1 MVYQMTIYYGALL
14 DGKTVYSMSST
25 FVDCTKFPEKLNE
38 ELYRDVIVERIKA
51 DGFDPND
58 FEIGF
63 LTENQYEDRLLSD
76 EEEKTNRLKIF
87 KEAYKMIKNRLS
99 KILNIIKG
107 VEVKNE
113 EVETI
118 TLNKDDS
125 VIVVKKS
132 ADGVEVHLKEN
143 PSNDKDYDCDNDDKD
158 DNDNVFDDID
168 LYL

>member
-1 MVYQMTIYYGALL
+1 
-14 DGKTVYSMSST
+14 
-25 FVDCTKFPEKLNE
+25 
-38 ELYRDVIVERIKA
+38 
-51 DGFDPND
+51 
-58 FEIGF
+58 
-63 LTENQYEDRLLSD
+63 
-76 EEEKTNRLKIF
+76 
-87 KEAYKMIKNRLS
+87 MIKNRLS